1 MAAIRRASSRVSS
14 LGAARSGPAPALFG
28 HGPRADADHRRG
40 CRNYTAARQLGLKP
54 PWALRVKDLRA
65 LSHDRGRLLMILGEA
80 GKPSTTAVH
89 VVFGA
94 YFLGEPRESHFD
106 LPADVL
112 PILPCGAELQRLR
125 AFPAIRFRNSNGL
138 NSGVHEGEYQ
148 VPWRHLP
155 HRLIEGISCSAG
167 ASLRRPQISA
177 LHLVAVGL
185 ILVDPPVAHRR
196 RQSGLHTRQRMPNLH
211 VRIDHAP
218 RYPLLLYGLLD
229 GPFAG

>member
-1 MAAIRRASSRVSS
+1 MMPIIGDRRSNSGSLAMLAAMRRASSRVSS

-94 YFLGEPRESHFD
+94 YFWESPVKATLTFQPMFSQFC
-106 LPADVL
+106 PAV
-112 PILPCGAELQRLR
+112 P
-125 AFPAIRFRNSNGL
+125 NSNGFGL
-138 NSGVHEGEYQ
+138 SQQYD
-148 VPWRHLP
+148 
-155 HRLIEGISCSAG
+155 SAIPT
-167 ASLRRPQISA
+167 A
-177 LHLVAVGL
+177 
-185 ILVDPPVAHRR
+185 
-196 RQSGLHTRQRMPNLH
+196 
-211 VRIDHAP
+211 
-218 RYPLLLYGLLD
+218 
-229 GPFAG
+229 